1 MSFVSLK
8 KLKRLNNIIEIRRR
22 LVNGEDNDTIIDAL
36 QLNRRTFYRL
46 CKYAFDSDMKAL
58 EQQNIDA
65 LRKEM
70 ALLLERYNSIYRT
83 LKAISEDSTISA
95 EDRLGAL
102 GSMAQ
107 NAKARVELFMM
118 SPALSIRQRRKLE
131 ALQTGSLYFGD
142 IRVRLPPTWCQ
153 QSSSPYLPSSLPE
166 TEEELEQEQ
175 QEEKQ
180 EDIYDH
186 EFSRHNSSER
196 DN

>member
-1 MSFVSLK
+1 MSFVTLK

-36 QLNRRTFYRL
+36 QLNGRTFYRL

-83 LKAISEDSTISA
+83 LKAISEDTGVDA
-95 EDRLGAL
+95 QDRLNAL

-107 NAKARVELFMM
+107 NAKARVELFLM
-118 SPALSIRQRRKLE
+118 SPGLSIRQRRKLE

-142 IRVRLPPTWCQ
+142 IRARLPPTWYQ
-153 QSSSPYLPSSLPE
+153 QSSSPYIPSSLPE
-166 TEEELEQEQ
+166 TEEEQQEQ
-175 QEEKQ
+175 QP
-180 EDIYDH
+180 DH
-186 EFSRHNSSER
+186 KFGRR
-196 DN
+196 DDDNNGNDDGGN